1 MDFIPER
8 SELQVENLELKD
20 KVVRDM
26 VRDIGLKK
34 LIPGK
39 KDRRTAA
46 AEWRWPGGPAGSAGS
61 SPFWERKGEGKADL
75 AYGDWRGEHKRCPK
89 VRFLL

>member
-8 SELQVENLELKD
+8 SELQVENLEIKD
-20 KVVRDM
+20 RVVRDM

-39 KDRRTAA
+39 KDRRAATTAEWTHSGTAA
-46 AEWRWPGGPAGSAGS
+46 LTSFISLRVG
-61 SPFWERKGEGKADL
+61 RKVGDL
-75 AYGDWRGEHKRCPK
+75 ACWDWGKNNNQP
-89 VRFLL
+89 

>member
-20 KVVRDM
+20 RVVRDM
-26 VRDIGLKK
+26 VRDIGHKK
-34 LIPGK
+34 HIPGK

-46 AEWRWPGGPAGSAGS
+46 AE
-61 SPFWERKGEGKADL
+61 
-75 AYGDWRGEHKRCPK
+75 
-89 VRFLL
+89 

>member
-8 SELQVENLELKD
+8 SEHQVENLELKD

-39 KDRRTAA
+39 KDRRAA
-46 AEWRWPGGPAGSAGS
+46 TAEWTLSGTYTAGIS
-61 SPFWERKGEGKADL
+61 SSQVWERNWEETYL
-75 AYGDWRGEHKRCPK
+75 A
-89 VRFLL
+89 

>member
-39 KDRRTAA
+39 KDRRAA
-46 AEWRWPGGPAGSAGS
+46 ATAE
-61 SPFWERKGEGKADL
+61 
-75 AYGDWRGEHKRCPK
+75 
-89 VRFLL
+89 